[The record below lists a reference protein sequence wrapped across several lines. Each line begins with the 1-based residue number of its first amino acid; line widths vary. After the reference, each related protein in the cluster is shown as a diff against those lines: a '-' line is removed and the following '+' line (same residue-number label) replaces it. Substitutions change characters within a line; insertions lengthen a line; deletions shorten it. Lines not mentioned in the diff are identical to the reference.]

1 LEEIKLLK
9 VDEVD
14 PPLNITVV
22 TNTDQLPELVD
33 FLNGCNGEFGW
44 DIETTLVKDF
54 FYRRTRTVQ
63 FGNRNKQFVV
73 DLLALCDGDPD
84 LLFNVQ
90 GNYGANLHLAPKLKL
105 FIDTIAPFLCSAKF
119 TKVGV
124 VLSFEYM
131 NFYWQF
137 GLRTCGFFDCS
148 LVEKVI
154 YAGLHSLKH
163 YDFYSMEEMT
173 RRYFGFQVDK
183 ELQTSFNLSDPLT
196 DGQIKYGAL
205 DARLPLSLKDAQ
217 QFILKG
223 RTELELR
230 RKGNPSAAILAR
242 LNPLIL
248 GDNLT
253 EIAQIEND
261 AIGAFQDMHIH
272 GERIN
277 REKWLTRCDKLEADL
292 RDLIFNVLDP
302 IFIPLVGDKHNLI
315 TDEDIEQANQKWK
328 ALNEVTAEELELRK
342 AIRACKG
349 LQKSVTF
356 GVPET
361 AAADSVRL
369 EANLLKLE
377 AERKAKKEMLKAEFY
392 NLRRRKGEQRD
403 LLPDCEGN
411 ALINYASNKQLL
423 EVVRGIPGLKT
434 VANMDD
440 DTLEKY
446 SNRAVMRAIQKY
458 HSLSK
463 ELSTYGRAWA
473 TEWKTKACNEEGWL
487 NPGDGRLHSS
497 FNQLEAETG
506 RSSSEKPNGQNVPQ
520 DKEIRSCFV
529 ADPPN
534 ENIRISNCCNA
545 ETFYKEYEGYAGL
558 TCTKCEKECDTHAEE
573 YAIITADMSG
583 AELRIIAECADDPL
597 WIAAFGRG
605 EDVHSVGTELLYEE
619 QWPLLTLRSIA
630 KPNGWTLED
639 CKNEVVLTLKD
650 EAGKEKKIGPCAYFA
665 LKPNGEPARQ
675 KCDCPEHKKLRDD
688 NKSTNFLLAYG
699 GGPYTLAA
707 RIKKAVRECKL
718 LMALHE
724 QKNPRIWKYLEES
737 GKMAV
742 KIKRAFDMFGRRR
755 LFPTPTM
762 DLAKERFMEDHA
774 DRLELKPEE
783 CEKRITEFITTHKRK
798 PTAEEK
804 WFLTHSLPTQ
814 NQIKSAWAGMHE
826 SIERQG
832 KNHCIQGTNATI
844 AKLAMGSGCDKDGKP
859 YLWLTLPQYRAKLVK
874 FVHDEL
880 VIQAPKQYAQIVV
893 DLVGDAF
900 KRAAATKMKKVV
912 MEFDAHIA
920 EYWKK

>member
-1 LEEIKLLK
+1 METTLLK
-9 VDEVD
+9 ADDVQ
-14 PPLNITVV
+14 PPLNIT
-22 TNTDQLPELVD
+22 TITSIDQLPELVE
-33 FLNGCNGEFGW
+33 FLNGCGGSVGW
-44 DIETTLVKDF
+44 DIETTLTKDF

-63 FGNRNKQFVV
+63 FGNRDKQFVV
-73 DLLALCDGDPD
+73 DLLALCDGDSD
-84 LLFNVQ
+84 LLFEAQ

-105 FIDTIAPFLCSAKF
+105 FIDTIASFVCSQTF

-148 LVEKVI
+148 LVERVI

-173 RRYFGFQVDK
+173 RRYFGFQIEK
-183 ELQTSFNLSDPLT
+183 ELQTSFNLTDPLS
-196 DGQIKYGAL
+196 DGQIKYAAL
-205 DARLPLSLKDAQ
+205 DTRIPMSLRDAQ
-217 QFILKG
+217 QFVLRG
-223 RTELELR
+223 RTELALR
-230 RKGNPSAAILAR
+230 RTGNPSADILKG
-242 LNPLIL
+242 LDPLIL

-261 AIGAFQDMHIH
+261 AIGSFQDFHIH

-277 REKWLTRCDKLEADL
+277 REKWLARCDKLQADL
-292 RDLIFNVLDP
+292 HDLIFNTLDP
-302 IFIPLVGDKHNLI
+302 IFIPLVGNKDDLI
-315 TDEDIEQANQKWK
+315 TDADIAKATEEWK
-328 ALNEVTAEELELRK
+328 SFNEVSPEELSCLADAKDAKKLGQEIVAASLRARAAELESARK
-342 AIRACKG
+342 A
-349 LQKSVTF
+349 
-356 GVPET
+356 
-361 AAADSVRL
+361 
-369 EANLLKLE
+369 
-377 AERKAKKEMLKAEFY
+377 RKEELKAATGA
-392 NLRRRKGEQRD
+392 LKRRRTNQRD

-411 ALINYASNKQLL
+411 ALINYASNKQLI
-423 EVVRGIPGLKT
+423 EVVSKMPGLKSVT
-434 VANMDD
+434 NMEDE
-440 DTLEKY
+440 TLEKFGHF
-446 SNRAVMRAIQKY
+446 AVMRAIQKY

-463 ELSTYGRAWA
+463 ELSTYGIAWA

-487 NPGDGRLHSS
+487 NPGDGRLHST

-520 DKEIRSCFV
+520 DKEVRSCFV

-534 ENIRISNCCNA
+534 ELIRISNCCES
-545 ETFYKEYEGYAGL
+545 ETYYSHSMGGDAL
-558 TCTKCEKECDTHAEE
+558 TCGKCDNYCDTHAEE
-573 YAIITADMSG
+573 YVIITADMSG
-583 AELRIIAECADDPL
+583 AELRIIAEEANDPR
-597 WIAAFGRG
+597 WIAAFARG
-605 EDVHSVGTELLYEE
+605 EDVHSVGTELLYPEE
-619 QWPLLTLRSIA
+619 WPRLALPDCAYYKLHTAESVA
-630 KPNGWTLED
+630 KSPL
-639 CKNEVVLTLKD
+639 C
-650 EAGKEKKIGPCAYFA
+650 KIG
-665 LKPNGEPARQ
+665 EPQRQ
-675 KCDCPEHKKLRDD
+675 KCECPEHKKLRDD

-699 GGPYTLAA
+699 GGEYTLAVRINKKPSQA
-707 RIKKAVRECKL
+707 RV

-724 QKNPRIWKYLEES
+724 QKNPRIWEYLEKS

-742 KIKRAFDMFGRRR
+742 KIKKAFDMFGRRR

-762 DLAKERFMEDHA
+762 ELAKERFMADHA
-774 DRLELKPEE
+774 DRLELRPEE
-783 CEKRITEFITTHKRK
+783 SAKRISEFMETHKRK

-804 WFLTHSLPTQ
+804 WFLTHQMPTQ
-814 NQIKSAWAGMHE
+814 NQIKSAWAGLHG

-900 KRAAATKMKKVV
+900 KRAAATRMKKVV
-912 MEFDAHIA
+912 MEFDAHID

>member
-1 LEEIKLLK
+1 LEIKLLK
-9 VDEVD
+9 ANEID
-14 PPLNITVV
+14 PPLNITKI
-22 TNTDQLPELVD
+22 TSTEQFPELVD
-33 FLNGCNGEFGW
+33 FFNDCGGILGW

-63 FGNRNKQFVV
+63 FGNRDKQFVV
-73 DLLALCDGDPD
+73 DLLALCDGDED
-84 LLFNVQ
+84 LLFRAQ
-90 GNYGANLHLAPKLKL
+90 GNYGANLYLAPKLKL
-105 FIDTIAPFLCSAKF
+105 FMDTIAPILCSSDF

-163 YDFYSMEEMT
+163 YDFYSMDEMT
-173 RRYFGFQVDK
+173 RRYFGFQIDK
-183 ELQTSFNLSDPLT
+183 SLQTSFNLSDPLSE
-196 DGQIKYGAL
+196 DQIKYAAL
-205 DARLPLSLKDAQ
+205 DSRLPLSLRDAQ
-217 QFILKG
+217 MFVLKG
-223 RTELELR
+223 RTELDLR
-230 RKGNPSAAILAR
+230 RKGNPSAAILAK
-242 LNPLIL
+242 LNPLVL

-292 RDLIFNVLDP
+292 HDLIFNELDP
-302 IFIPLVGDKHNLI
+302 IFIPIVGDKHDLI
-315 TDEDIEQANQKWK
+315 TDADIESKTQEWK
-328 ALNEVTAEELELRK
+328 ALNEVTEEELALRK
-342 AIRACKG
+342 DARAARKQG
-349 LQKSVTF
+349 LYDVA
-356 GVPET
+356 VAME
-361 AAADSVRL
+361 VRL
-369 EANLLKLE
+369 AALE
-377 AERKAKKEMLKAEFY
+377 AARKEKKNTLKAQTQA
-392 NLRRRKGEQRD
+392 LSRRRTEQRD

-423 EVVRGIPGLKT
+423 EVVRGIPGLKA
-434 VANMDD
+434 VNNMEDE
-440 DTLEKY
+440 TLEKY
-446 SNRAVMRAIQKY
+446 GARAVMRAIQKY

-463 ELSTYGRAWA
+463 EISTYGRAWA

-487 NPGDGRLHSS
+487 NPGDGRLHSV

-520 DKEIRSCFV
+520 DKEVRSCFV

-534 ENIRISNCCNA
+534 ENIRISDCCDSDTIKNSSVNGPDSD
-545 ETFYKEYEGYAGL
+545 FYI
-558 TCTKCEKECDTHAEE
+558 CNKCGCVCSTHPEE
-573 YAIITADMSG
+573 YAMITADMSG

-597 WIAAFGRG
+597 WIQAFARG

-619 QWPLLTLRSIA
+619 KWPLLAL
-630 KPNGWTLED
+630 PD
-639 CKNEVVLTLKD
+639 
-650 EAGKEKKIGPCAYFA
+650 CAYFK
-665 LKPNGEPARQ
+665 LHTPESVTKNPLCTIGDPQRQ
-675 KCDCPEHKKLRDD
+675 KCECPEHKSLRDD

-699 GGPYTLAA
+699 GGAYTLAA
-707 RIKKAVRECKL
+707 RIKKAVRECKI

-724 QKNPRIWKYLEES
+724 QKNPRIWEYLERS

-762 DLAKERFMEDHA
+762 ELAKERFIEDHA
-774 DRLELKPEE
+774 DRLELKPQEA
-783 CEKRITEFITTHKRK
+783 EKRIAEFIETHKRK
-798 PTAEEK
+798 PIAEEK

-832 KNHCIQGTNATI
+832 KNHRIQGTNATI
-844 AKLAMGSGCDKDGKP
+844 VKLAMGSGCDKDGKP
-859 YLWLTLPQYRAKLVK
+859 YLWLTLPQYRARLVK

-880 VIQAPKQYAQIVV
+880 VIQAPKQYAQTVV

-900 KRAAATKMKKVV
+900 KRAAATKMHKVV